1 VIEVEDDGAGID
13 AQRVLARAIERQLV
27 DAGAARELDEHAI
40 RQLVFLPG
48 FSTTDEVTS
57 LSGRGVGL
65 DVVRTNIGRLGGVID
80 LHSTMGIGTKFTL
93 TLPITLAIL
102 SALVLRVREQTF
114 AIPLTVV
121 QEALFLEPG
130 QIRVVDGRE
139 IVTLRGQS
147 LPVVRLAELFEIAG
161 PAPQRGY
168 IVVTSLGQRRLGIV
182 VDALEGQQDIVTK
195 PLGPSL
201 QAVRGFAGATDLGD
215 QRVVLVLD
223 APSLLDE
230 VLSSDPRLSG
240 AA

>member
-1 VIEVEDDGAGID
+1 M
-13 AQRVLARAIERQLV
+13 LARAVERHRV
-27 DAGAARELDEHAI
+27 GRGTARELDDHAI
-40 RQLVFLPG
+40 KQLVFLPG
-48 FSTTDEVTS
+48 FSTADHVTD

-80 LHSTMGIGTKFTL
+80 LHSTAGIGTKFTL

-102 SALVLRVREQTF
+102 SALVMRVGGHTF

-121 QEALFLEPG
+121 QEALFLEPRAV
-130 QIRVVDGRE
+130 RVVDGRE
-139 IVTLRGQS
+139 LITLRGQS
-147 LPVVRLAELFEIAG
+147 LPVVRLSELFRLDTPTA
-161 PAPQRGY
+161 QRGY

-201 QAVRGFAGATDLGD
+201 QGVRGFAGATDLGD

-223 APSLLDE
+223 APALLDE
-230 VLSSDPRLSG
+230 VLSSDPRLSAG

>member
-1 VIEVEDDGAGID
+1 
-13 AQRVLARAIERQLV
+13 
-27 DAGAARELDEHAI
+27 
-40 RQLVFLPG
+40 
-48 FSTTDEVTS
+48 
-57 LSGRGVGL
+57 
-65 DVVRTNIGRLGGVID
+65 
-80 LHSTMGIGTKFTL
+80 
-93 TLPITLAIL
+93 
-102 SALVLRVREQTF
+102 
-114 AIPLTVV
+114 
-121 QEALFLEPG
+121 G